1 MQSSVLKLHWK
12 DDADLVHRRSPC
24 HLTVS
29 SATDIDLTFDIV
41 DAFRLSCHLMS
52 LLAVCVMTHY
62 GLRVASFAK
71 VGYPAEMLCK
81 ALAAASYCLLLQM
94 N

>member
-1 MQSSVLKLHWK
+1 MLKLHWTN
-12 DDADLVHRRSPC
+12 DADLVHRRSPC

-29 SATDIDLTFDIV
+29 NATDIDLTFDIV

-71 VGYPAEMLCK
+71 VGCPAEMLCK
-81 ALAAASYCLLLQM
+81 ALATAGYCLLLQM